1 MDALP
6 SEVREALE
14 QMPAVGDS
22 MGIVWSCAL
31 ADTGIDVSRSMLKGQ
46 YDVTL
51 ERAAKLAAASI
62 RLVEYLNQD
71 RP

>member
-6 SEVREALE
+6 MEVQEALE
-14 QMPAVGDS
+14 QMSAVGDS
-22 MGIVWSCAL
+22 MGIIWAHAM
-31 ADTGIDVSRSMLKGQ
+31 ADTGLDADRAMLKGQ
-46 YDVTL
+46 YCIAL

>member
-6 SEVREALE
+6 MEVREALE
-14 QMPAVGDS
+14 RMPAVGDS
-22 MGIVWSCAL
+22 MGIVWAHAMAS
-31 ADTGIDVSRSMLKGQ
+31 TGLDVDKAMLKGQ
-46 YDVTL
+46 YGNAV